1 MKKGIL
7 LITTAITLLFCV
19 LGTLTSCDSKP
30 ASSPIQEMAPSKTI
44 ELGNSIV
51 YISRNTDDCY
61 FDEDLAVDL
70 AGRSIL
76 IPIVIYSDGKF
87 INPPMCNQMS
97 DENEEVQACEEM
109 RRLFKYSIRKDE
121 PVFGVSGGKK
131 DGELA
136 VNRLVDYGMSDW
148 TRPCPIIPK
157 VPMGFIY
164 TDNEKMG
171 TNSFYD
177 LGSNDRPKL
186 ELRFD
191 CGGQCEDKLIDKVD
205 IDGDGYLE
213 YIYECSDYEG
223 IFFQIFSKLNNQWK
237 LVYSGGYDGV

>member
-1 MKKGIL
+1 MKKAIL
-7 LITTAITLLFCV
+7 LKSKEIILLYCV
-19 LGTLTSCDSKP
+19 LSALVSCDPKP
-30 ASSPIQEMAPSKTI
+30 SSSPIQDIVTSKTI

-87 INPPMCNQMS
+87 IDPPMCNQMS
-97 DENEEVQACEEM
+97 DANEELQACDEM
-109 RRLFKYSIRKDE
+109 KRLFKYSIRKDD
-121 PVFGVSGGKK
+121 PIYRVSGGKK
-131 DGELA
+131 EGEFA
-136 VNRLVDYGMSDW
+136 VDRLVDYGMSDW
-148 TRPCPIIPK
+148 TLPCPIISK
-157 VPMGFIY
+157 VPIDFIY
-164 TDNEKMG
+164 TDNKKMG

-177 LGSNDRPKL
+177 LSSEDHPKL

-213 YIYECSDYEG
+213 FIYECSDYEG

-237 LVYSGGYDGV
+237 LVYSGGYDGL